1 MGPVMH
7 VNFQFGSGTQ
17 SNMHQEYFVSNY
29 SPCQKSL
36 KISQTRLGKK
46 ILEQTAKVEI
56 RLQIEDNNLK
66 TNSRSRDYKFA
77 ITPH

>member
-7 VNFQFGSGTQ
+7 VNFQFRSGTQ
-17 SNMHQEYFVSNY
+17 LNIHQEYFVSNN

-36 KISQTRLGKK
+36 KISQMRLGKK
-46 ILEQTAKVEI
+46 NTKTAKVEI
-56 RLQIEDNNLK
+56 RLQIKDNPLK

-77 ITPH
+77 ITPQ